1 MILWRILRAT
11 ATIGGWVLAAL
22 ALAWL
27 ERVVAPPRTGP
38 VVRDLA
44 DDP

>member
-1 MILWRILRAT
+1 MIWRILRAT

-27 ERVVAPPRTGP
+27 ERLVAPSPTGP
-38 VVRDLA
+38 VARVPPS